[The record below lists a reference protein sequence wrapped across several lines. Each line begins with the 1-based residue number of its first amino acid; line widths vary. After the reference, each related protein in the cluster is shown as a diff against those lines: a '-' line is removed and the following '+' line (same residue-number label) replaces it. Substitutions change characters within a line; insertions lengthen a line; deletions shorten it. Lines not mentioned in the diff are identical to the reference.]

1 MIGNPSIRHETLCQ
15 LLRTLS
21 TVWKTPLALFWWG
34 KFDCPAEGES
44 DGSLP
49 VEGAAISLLCFIKIW
64 ALNPSPLNA
73 FSWALLQCSALTGKE
88 KPKEVLPEAKTIAWE
103 NRLSAFA
110 ASLHHLPSCG
120 PRSNSRPS
128 TDFASTL
135 PSIYMSRHNPSLL
148 HNPGTSFL
156 CIFYHGNFIVF
167 EKLGASVWLPCF
179 TEGWRCP
186 FTAGEGTQNPQ
197 AGWASAQLLSYPSSW
212 KRPSHVWLACFS
224 HSVLVGNFWRIRLHL
239 YWITQVW
246 MLSRF
251 SFELQNYTS
260 CLWRE

>member
-1 MIGNPSIRHETLCQ
+1 MGRRSPKRSFQRPRPFLGRIVFLLL
-15 LLRTLS
+15 LLRYIICPRVVPDQTQGRPQTS
-21 TVWKTPLALFWWG
+21 QAL
-34 KFDCPAEGES
+34 
-44 DGSLP
+44 
-49 VEGAAISLLCFIKIW
+49 
-64 ALNPSPLNA
+64 
-73 FSWALLQCSALTGKE
+73 
-88 KPKEVLPEAKTIAWE
+88 
-103 NRLSAFA
+103 
-110 ASLHHLPSCG
+110 
-120 PRSNSRPS
+120 
-128 TDFASTL
+128 
-135 PSIYMSRHNPSLL
+135 YMSRHNPSLL

-212 KRPSHVWLACFS
+212 KRPSHVLLACFS

-246 MLSRF
+246 MLPRF